1 MEGKEVSGE
10 PIPGKA
16 EFAERI
22 KGLLKGEEIRQD
34 GV

>member
-16 EFAERI
+16 EFAGRI
-22 KGLLKGEEIRQD
+22 KGLLNGEEIGQD
-34 GV
+34 MV